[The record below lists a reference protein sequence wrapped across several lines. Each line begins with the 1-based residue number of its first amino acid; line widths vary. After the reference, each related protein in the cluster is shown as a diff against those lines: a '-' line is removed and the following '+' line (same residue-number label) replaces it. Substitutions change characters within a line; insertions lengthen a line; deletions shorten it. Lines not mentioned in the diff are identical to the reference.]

1 MSLAMRSVLKNKK
14 TAIFPFITIIFF
26 SLFTS
31 AVYAEFSVPEL
42 TGRVVDIPGILDAS
56 QKDRIEENILKLEEE
71 TGGQM
76 AVLIISSLKG
86 DSLEDFSIRVAE
98 KWKIGYKG
106 ADNGVILLISMDAR
120 KIRLEIGYGW
130 EGDINDARA
139 GDIIRSMWPYF
150 RKGDYTGGII
160 LAVNSVRAFV
170 TGGITPSNLSSS
182 EPLSELSVIGIIVV
196 IFIFGFLITFLI
208 LQKFYGRHDVTYY
221 RGGRYRGYGGSY
233 GGRSFGGGFGGGFR
247 GGGGGFGG
255 GGASGRW

>member
-1 MSLAMRSVLKNKK
+1 MNSAMISALKSKK
-14 TAIFPFITIIFF
+14 TAVFSFIIIIFF

-31 AVYAEFSVPEL
+31 AVHAELSVPEL
-42 TGRVVDIPGILDAS
+42 TGRIVDVPGILNTS
-56 QKDRIEENILKLEEE
+56 QENKIEEEILKLEEE

-106 ADNGVILLISMDAR
+106 ADNGAILLISINDR

-139 GDIIRSMWPYF
+139 GDIIRSMGPYF
-150 RKGDYTGGII
+150 RKEDYTGGII

-170 TGGITPSNLSSS
+170 AGGITPSNLRQS
-182 EPLSELSVIGIIVV
+182 EAPSGLAFVGIKI
-196 IFIFGFLITFLI
+196 IFGVLIIFVI
-208 LQKFYGRHDVTYY
+208 LYNVYGFHGGRGVTYR
-221 RGGRYRGYGGSY
+221 RGGRR
-233 GGRSFGGGFGGGFR
+233 RGGFGGGGFR